1 MDYSFLVGVHFCD
14 DLSASKTGLS
24 TFTAS
29 PKFSMKRESF
39 QGGGGMPELCFS
51 DSDFDRIP
59 DCRYVSMLMHMHV
72 YLHVDLF
79 VLHLSLE

>member
-1 MDYSFLVGVHFCD
+1 VRLPIHLSSLTNDRYSE
-14 DLSASKTGLS
+14 
-24 TFTAS
+24 
-29 PKFSMKRESF
+29 FSMKRESF